1 MTVHITTYIP
11 QSFLTNGLILNV
23 HRLLGLDDNND
34 SSPSKKKL
42 NVVIIEARNRIGGR
56 AYTSDSLQCGVEID
70 HGGKWIHG
78 STDKSNCMTQLARE
92 HNIKTTALPKSDP
105 LYYKQKKRRRDIER
119 VVLSSGCNG
128 TKVVQSSTPTRKA
141 ENASKLLY
149 NQLCEDEGEVSLI
162 APLMKSFNAEASYM
176 DCHLQ
181 LAKEEPSFM
190 AWLEKQAEAAL
201 KAKGNPQ
208 LKLKQADMEPPS
220 DSESSSSSD
229 SESSSSGSSSSSSN
243 SEDNGDLSNY
253 NMDDLIRETIALL
266 RLRIY
271 HYLENYEGSCINRCS
286 LLHTYA
292 GDILD
297 GKNAVVEGGHGNLI
311 KKLAEP
317 LDVRYGL
324 EAVNIDSTISQ
335 GVVVNCK
342 VNGEDTEST
351 IKTFT
356 AKLGCIIAVPL
367 GVLKRNRIQFKPQ
380 LQESLQRSIGRLEMA
395 LMNKIEI
402 LFPYQWWP
410 AGVGSLSIATE
421 STSSDFPLCNMP
433 FSHFIVEDDSPAI
446 LVCYATGMFA
456 DRIEDMT
463 NEDVIKETV
472 DAVRVAFL
480 DDGKQE
486 QGTGITAIPDPVRVN
501 ATKWGTDKYSHGSWT
516 VFNAGSSMEDVHEF
530 QRFNSGDDSDK
541 KIYFA
546 GEHTCNNSIP
556 GLDIGTIHG
565 AYTSGRVA
573 AECLLKNCED

>member
-1 MTVHITTYIP
+1 MFI
-11 QSFLTNGLILNV
+11 
-23 HRLLGLDDNND
+23 RLLGLDGNND
-34 SSPSKKKL
+34 NKSSSKKKL
-42 NVVIIEARNRIGGR
+42 KVVIIEARNRIGGR
-56 AYTSDSLQCGVEID
+56 AYTSDSLQCGVELD

-92 HNIKTTALPKSDP
+92 LNIKTTALPKSDP

-128 TKVVQSSTPTRKA
+128 TKVMQSSIPTRKA
-141 ENASKLLY
+141 EKASKLLY

-162 APLMKSFNAEASYM
+162 APLMTSFNAEASYM

-201 KAKGNPQ
+201 RAKGNPQ
-208 LKLKQADMEPPS
+208 LQLKQADMEPS

-229 SESSSSGSSSSSSN
+229 SESSSSGSSSSSSSS
-243 SEDNGDLSNY
+243 SEDGDDLSNY

-297 GKNAVVEGGHGNLI
+297 GKNADVESGHGNLI

-324 EAVNIDSTISQ
+324 EAINIDSTRSQ

-342 VNGEDTEST
+342 VNGEDES
-351 IKTFT
+351 KTKRFI
-356 AKLGCIIAVPL
+356 AKLGCIVAVPL
-367 GVLKRNRIQFKPQ
+367 GVLKRDSIQFKPP
-380 LQESLQRSIGRLEMA
+380 LPDSLQRSIRRLEMA

-402 LFPYQWWP
+402 FFPYQWWP
-410 AGVGSLSIATE
+410 DGVGSLSIATE
-421 STSSDFPLCNMP
+421 STSSDSPLCNMP

-456 DRIEDMT
+456 DRIEHMT

-472 DAVRVAFL
+472 EALRVAFV
-480 DDGKQE
+480 DDGNQ
-486 QGTGITAIPDPVRVN
+486 QQSSGTGIIEIPDPVKLNV
-501 ATKWGTDKYSHGSWT
+501 TKWGSDKYSLGSWT

-530 QRFNSGDDSDK
+530 QRFNSGDDSNEK
-541 KIYFA
+541 MMYFA

-556 GLDIGTIHG
+556 SLDIGTIHG

-573 AECLLKNCED
+573 AECLLKTVRISD

>member
-1 MTVHITTYIP
+1 MFI
-11 QSFLTNGLILNV
+11 
-23 HRLLGLDDNND
+23 RLLGLDDNNNR
-34 SSPSKKKL
+34 SSSKKML

-92 HNIKTTALPKSDP
+92 HNIKTTALHKSDP
-105 LYYKQKKRRRDIER
+105 LYYKQKKRRRGIER

-229 SESSSSGSSSSSSN
+229 SESSSGSSSSSSN

-311 KKLAEP
+311 KELAEP
-317 LDVRYGL
+317 LDVRYDV
-324 EAVNIDSTISQ
+324 EAINIDSSTRSQ

-342 VNGEDTEST
+342 VNGEDVEST
-351 IKTFT
+351 TKIF
-356 AKLGCIIAVPL
+356 AKLGCIVTVPL
-367 GVLKRNRIQFKPQ
+367 GVLKRDSIQFKPS
-380 LQESLQRSIGRLEMA
+380 LPVSLQRSISRLDMGV
-395 LMNKIEI
+395 MNKIEI

-421 STSSDFPLCNMP
+421 STSSDIPLCNMP

-456 DRIEDMT
+456 DRIEHMT
-463 NEDVIKETV
+463 NEEIIKETV
-472 DAVRVAFL
+472 EALRVAFINDGNQQQS
-480 DDGKQE
+480 DDGLSQ
-486 QGTGITAIPDPVRVN
+486 
-501 ATKWGTDKYSHGSWT
+501 S
-516 VFNAGSSMEDVHEF
+516 F
-530 QRFNSGDDSDK
+530 Q
-541 KIYFA
+541 IQL
-546 GEHTCNNSIP
+546 E
-556 GLDIGTIHG
+556 LM
-565 AYTSGRVA
+565 
-573 AECLLKNCED
+573 

>member
-1 MTVHITTYIP
+1 MFI
-11 QSFLTNGLILNV
+11 
-23 HRLLGLDDNND
+23 RLLGLDGNND
-34 SSPSKKKL
+34 SSSSKKKL
-42 NVVIIEARNRIGGR
+42 KVVIIEARNRIGGR
-56 AYTSDSLQCGVEID
+56 AYTSDSLQCGVELD

-92 HNIKTTALPKSDP
+92 LNIKTTALPKSDP

-128 TKVVQSSTPTRKA
+128 TKIMQSSIPTRKA

-162 APLMKSFNAEASYM
+162 APLMTSFNAEASYM

-190 AWLEKQAEAAL
+190 TWLEKQAEAAL
-201 KAKGNPQ
+201 RAKGKPQ
-208 LKLKQADMEPPS
+208 LQLKQADMEPPS

-229 SESSSSGSSSSSSN
+229 SESSSSGSSSSSSS
-243 SEDNGDLSNY
+243 SEDNDDLSNY

-324 EAVNIDSTISQ
+324 EAINIDRTRSQ

-342 VNGEDTEST
+342 VNGEDVEST
-351 IKTFT
+351 PKTFIV
-356 AKLGCIIAVPL
+356 KLGCIVAVPL
-367 GVLKRNRIQFKPQ
+367 GVLKRDRIQFKPP
-380 LQESLQRSIGRLEMA
+380 LPDSLQRSISRLEMA
-395 LMNKIEI
+395 LMNKIE
-402 LFPYQWWP
+402 FFYPYQWWP
-410 AGVGSLSIATE
+410 DGVGSLSIATE
-421 STSSDFPLCNMP
+421 NTSSDFPLCNMP

-456 DRIEDMT
+456 DRIEHMT

-472 DAVRVAFL
+472 EALRIAFL

-486 QGTGITAIPDPVRVN
+486 QSGTGIIEIPDPVTVN
-501 ATKWGTDKYSHGSWT
+501 VTKWGTDNYCFGSWT

-530 QRFNSGDDSDK
+530 QRFNSEYDSDE

-546 GEHTCNNSIP
+546 GEHTCNNSMP

-573 AECLLKNCED
+573 AECLLKTL